1 MQQVSPDA
9 EHAGAAASAAA
20 SRFRPAPEP
29 EIEVPVDRGRQ
40 AVLAAVTRRY
50 LNGER
55 VDMSDVAHELGIG
68 RATLYRWA
76 GNHDDV
82 LAEVLADQTEW
93 LFRHTLVDDGTRG
106 AERVLGVVEGFMRA
120 VLESVPLKALT
131 ARDPLL
137 FLRLATMPGAIE
149 DRAGQLLLEVLEQE
163 TAAGQLRLALPAPV
177 LAPAIVR
184 VADALM
190 YRHLVGAEEPDVR
203 SALDLVRL
211 LLRGD

>member
-1 MQQVSPDA
+1 MPNRPP
-9 EHAGAAASAAA
+9 GAAD
-20 SRFRPAPEP
+20 APP
-29 EIEVPVDRGRQ
+29 GARGRQ

-82 LAEVLADQTEW
+82 LAEVLAEQTDR
-93 LFRHTLVDDGTRG
+93 LFRHTLVADGSYG
-106 AERVLGVVEGFMRA
+106 ADRVLAVVDAFMHA
-120 VLESVPLKALT
+120 VLDSVPLKALT

-149 DRAGQLLLEVLEQE
+149 ARAGALLLEVLEDE
-163 TAAGQLRLALPAPV
+163 SAAGQLRLALPGPV
-177 LAPAIVR
+177 LAQAIVR
-184 VADALM
+184 VADAFM
-190 YRHLVGAEEPDVR
+190 YRHLLGAGPPDVR
-203 SALDLVRL
+203 SALDVVAL